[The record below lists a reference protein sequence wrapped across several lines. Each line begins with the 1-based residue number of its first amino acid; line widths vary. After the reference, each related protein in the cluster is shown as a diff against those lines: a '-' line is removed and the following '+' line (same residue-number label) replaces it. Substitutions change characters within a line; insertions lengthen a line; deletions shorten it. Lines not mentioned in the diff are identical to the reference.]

1 MFVYFKLHFS
11 PLHRRSSAPEKIK
24 QILKGKKRGGGN
36 HRCELVQVWV
46 FFFFPFFSLFFFSEK
61 ESGF

>member
-24 QILKGKKRGGGN
+24 QILKGKKAGGN

-46 FFFFPFFSLFFFSEK
+46 FVFFFSFSLFFFSEK
-61 ESGF
+61 QSIF